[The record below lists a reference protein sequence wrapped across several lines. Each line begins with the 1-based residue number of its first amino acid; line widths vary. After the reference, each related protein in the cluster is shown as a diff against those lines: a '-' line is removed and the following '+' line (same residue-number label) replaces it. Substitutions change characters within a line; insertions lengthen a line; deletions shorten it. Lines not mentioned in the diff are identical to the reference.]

1 MLNSYVLF
9 IYGMFDDIEDIEF
22 YCNEVLLQ
30 NPAVD
35 KLKFIVE
42 NNKNLIVILDSKKDQ
57 TDLSTSIH
65 EDLLDQN
72 IKFYFLFR
80 KDEIISAHL
89 PQEVKEFIF
98 KLDKPDQFLMIQ
110 YSKQSRIESLDLD
123 QVLEKIKKEGIDSLT
138 KDEKKFLD
146 DFEY

>member
-9 IYGMFDDIEDIEF
+9 IYGMFDDVEDIEY

-30 NPAVD
+30 NDAVD
-35 KLKFIVE
+35 NLKFIIE
-42 NNKNLIVILDSKKDQ
+42 NNKNLIIILDSKKDQ
-57 TDLSTSIH
+57 TDLSVAIH

-89 PQEVKEFIF
+89 PQEVKDFIF
-98 KLDKPDQFLMIQ
+98 KSDKPDQYLMIQ

-123 QVLEKIKKEGIDSLT
+123 QVLEKVKKEGIDSLT

-146 DFEY
+146 NFEY

>member
-72 IKFYFLFR
+72 VKFYFLFR

-89 PQEVKEFIF
+89 PQEVKDFIF
-98 KLDKPDQFLMIQ
+98 KPDKPDQFLMIQ

>member
-9 IYGMFDDIEDIEF
+9 IYGMFDDIEDIEY
-22 YCNEVLLQ
+22 YCNEVLLE
-30 NPAVD
+30 NPDVD

-57 TDLSTSIH
+57 TELSTSIH

-72 IKFYFLFR
+72 VKFYFLFR

-89 PQEVKEFIF
+89 PQEVKDFIF

-110 YSKQSRIESLDLD
+110 YSKQSRVESLDLD